1 MAVND
6 AMAVAYL
13 ISSGLFKV
21 KRYRVDVKTKG
32 ELTTGQTVTDKRA
45 RIYRGRSE
53 FREPNIYV
61 CTSVDGRRFVNLLI
75 DRLLEK

>member
-13 ISSGLFKV
+13 ISPGLFKV
-21 KRYRVDVKTKG
+21 KRYRVDVETKG
-32 ELTTGQTVTDKRA
+32 EFTTGQTVTDKRT